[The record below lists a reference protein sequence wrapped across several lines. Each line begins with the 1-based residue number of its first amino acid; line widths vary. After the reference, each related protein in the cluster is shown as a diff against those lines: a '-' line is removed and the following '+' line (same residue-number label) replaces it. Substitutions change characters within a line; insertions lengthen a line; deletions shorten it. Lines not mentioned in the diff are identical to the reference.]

1 MDNPPITVADNN
13 TPRCVGFIMDGNRRW
28 AKEQSLPTLAG
39 HSAGKDTFYE
49 SIAWVQDLQIPHA
62 VYYAFSTENWL
73 REQTEVSYLTD
84 LFLSFITTLLSGI
97 NTHKAG
103 VRFIGNRS
111 AFSDE
116 LQSKMNELEQ
126 QSAKY
131 TDTTIWVAL
140 SYGGRAEIVSAVNK
154 AVVAGVTVTEASF
167 PELLSTAD
175 MPDPDLIIRTG
186 GEKRLSNFLP
196 WQSVYSELFFSD
208 TLWPAFTKDE
218 FTRIV
223 AQYGDRQRR
232 RGK

>member
-1 MDNPPITVADNN
+1 
-13 TPRCVGFIMDGNRRW
+13 MDGNRRW
-28 AKEQSLPTLAG
+28 AKENNLLTLAG
-39 HSAGKDTFYE
+39 HTAGKDVFYDVTTW
-49 SIAWVQDLQIPHA
+49 IADMGIPHA
-62 VYYAFSTENWL
+62 VFYAFSTENWL
-73 REQTEVSYLTD
+73 RDQEEVGYLMN
-84 LFLSFITTLLSGI
+84 LFGSFIETLLLDVEKKKVS
-97 NTHKAG
+97 
-103 VRFIGNRS
+103 VQFIGNRNN
-111 AFSDE
+111 FSVE
-116 LQSKMNELEQ
+116 LQARMLELEEK
-126 QSAKY
+126 SAQF
-131 TDTTIWVAL
+131 TLTTIWVAL